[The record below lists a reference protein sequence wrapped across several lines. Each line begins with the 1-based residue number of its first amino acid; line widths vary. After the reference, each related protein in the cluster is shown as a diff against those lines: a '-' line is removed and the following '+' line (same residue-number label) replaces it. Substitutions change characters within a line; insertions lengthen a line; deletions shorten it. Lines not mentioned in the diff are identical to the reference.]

1 MVLKNMYG
9 NYFALFCVGVCMM
22 GCSAS
27 SGYSIQGTVDRSF
40 NKQVFLLSDEG
51 EVGDTLGK
59 AVVVNGKFEL
69 KGSVEGVQKAVL
81 QLEGEYSSLP
91 LFLENSS
98 YQATLQAEHPE
109 ENVIRG
115 GGASQKAAI
124 AWTEIDRQLLQQID
138 AIREEYVEAA
148 RHPENGHFER
158 LSLYLDSLQKNAEQ
172 QKEVLLNRYADSYFA
187 LSHLAS
193 IASRL
198 PLEELKSRFEK
209 MKPSLRDC
217 QLGRVIMQ
225 QITRMEALSVGSV
238 APDFIL
244 LSPDGSSFALHGVK
258 AKVKLLDFWASWC
271 APCRAL
277 VPQLRQLYD
286 EYHNRGF
293 EIVGISMDENES
305 AWKKAIEEEKMNW
318 LQGSDLKG
326 FKPDNE
332 LNQLYNI
339 NHGIPYFVLLDGQ
352 NRIRAIGTDFKL
364 IRTALIEAMNE

>member
-1 MVLKNMYG
+1 MVQKNIYG
-9 NYFALFCVGVCMM
+9 KYFSLFCVGVCVM
-22 GCSAS
+22 GCSIS
-27 SGYSIQGTVDRSF
+27 SGYSIQGTVDPSF
-40 NKQVFLLSDEG
+40 NKQVFLLSDER
-51 EVGDTLGK
+51 EVGDTLAK
-59 AVVVNGKFEL
+59 AVVVNGKFNL
-69 KGSVEGVQKAVL
+69 NGSIEGVQKALL
-81 QLEGEYSSLP
+81 QLEDGDSSLP
-91 LFLENSS
+91 FFLENSS
-98 YQATLQAEHPE
+98 YQATLQMEHPE

-115 GGASQKAAI
+115 GGASQKAAN
-124 AWTEIDRQLLQQID
+124 AWTSIDRHLSQQID

-158 LSLYLDSLQKNAEQ
+158 LNLYLDSLQKNAEQ
-172 QKEVLLNRYADSYFA
+172 QRELLLNQYADSYFA

-198 PLEELKSRFEK
+198 PLEELKLRFEK
-209 MKPSLRDC
+209 VGPSL
-217 QLGRVIMQ
+217 QNGHLGKVVMQ
-225 QITRMEALSVGSV
+225 QIRRMEALSVGSV
-238 APDFIL
+238 APDFTL
-244 LSPDGSSFALHGVK
+244 LSPDGSSFTLHGVK

-286 EYHNRGF
+286 EYHNCGF
-293 EIVGISMDENES
+293 EVVGISVDENES
-305 AWKKAIEEEKMNW
+305 AWKKAIKEEKMKW

-339 NHGIPYFVLLDGQ
+339 SHGIPYFVLLDGQ

-364 IRTALIEAMNE
+364 IRTALIEVMNE